1 MQLYIVLCFSV
12 VGIVYPI
19 VKPVKMP
26 IRCIRSVNCLLNAH
40 GGVINI
46 PLKYSEIN

>member
-1 MQLYIVLCFSV
+1 MQRSIVLCFSV
-12 VGIVYPI
+12 VVIVYPI
-19 VKPVKMP
+19 VKPVVMP
-26 IRCIRSVNCLLNAH
+26 LRCSRSVKCLHNAH